1 MKTPCDEISMPSG
14 TAGAPCTAKAG
25 PWILAATILA
35 SSMAF
40 IDGTIVNVAAPRFQ
54 SAFHATVV
62 DVQWMIESYGLFLSS
77 LILVGG
83 ALGDWLGRRAVFLAG
98 VVVFAVAS
106 VVCGLAPSIP
116 LLVIARCVQ
125 GVGAA
130 LLVPGS
136 LAIISASFNEERRGR
151 AIGTWSGFTAITAA
165 IGPVLGGWLVQYG
178 SWRWVFFINVPLA
191 AIVLFL
197 LFWRVPE
204 SSNEKETADPDWQ
217 GALLATV
224 GLGFL
229 VYGLIKA
236 GQVGFSN
243 LLVLG
248 SLAIG
253 IVVLFVF
260 VWFESRTASP
270 M

>member
-1 MKTPCDEISMPSG
+1 MKTPCDEISMTSG
-14 TAGAPCTAKAG
+14 RAGASCTAKAG

-40 IDGTIVNVAAPRFQ
+40 IDGTIVNVAAPRLQ

-62 DVQWMIESYGLFLSS
+62 DVQWVIESYGLFLSS

-106 VVCGLAPSIP
+106 VVCGLTPGIA

-136 LAIISASFNEERRGR
+136 LAIISASFDEDSRGR
-151 AIGTWSGFTAITAA
+151 AIGVWSGFTAITSAF
-165 IGPVLGGWLVQYG
+165 GPVLGGWLIQYA
-178 SWRWVFFINVPLA
+178 SWRWAFFLNLPAAAVVLA
-191 AIVLFL
+191 ISSFS
-197 LFWRVPE
+197 VPE
-204 SSNEKETADPDWQ
+204 SRAPDAKRLDWA
-217 GALLATV
+217 GAALATV
-224 GLGFL
+224 GLG
-229 VYGLIKA
+229 
-236 GQVGFSN
+236 
-243 LLVLG
+243 
-248 SLAIG
+248 
-253 IVVLFVF
+253 
-260 VWFESRTASP
+260 
-270 M
+270 